1 MRKLLTLLFVLPL
14 LVLAAPP
21 AQAAET
27 CTIDPAPA
35 EPIQGTVGQQLQFF
49 ITVTGCSSSNKLP
62 SFKVVDG
69 RLPSGVKV
77 FQFGSQTGNVF
88 GTPKSAGTF
97 TATIQVKDEDRDT
110 DTEVFVFE
118 ISPA

>member
-1 MRKLLTLLFVLPL
+1 MRKLLTLIFVLPL
-14 LVLAAPP
+14 LALAAPA

-27 CTIDPAPA
+27 CTIDAPTN
-35 EPIQGTVGQQLQFF
+35 PIEGTVGQQLQLF
-49 ITVTGCSSSNKLP
+49 ITVTGCSASNKLP

-77 FQFGSQTGNVF
+77 FEFGVQTGNVF